1 MHIFLAEGFEEVEAL
16 LLVDIIR
23 RAGLEIKIV
32 SVTGERLVKSSHDVT
47 VLADTLIEEENLEGS
62 QMLILP
68 GGMPGSTNLSKSAS
82 LCEAIKSHY
91 DKGGLLSA
99 ICAGPMVFGKLGLL
113 KGKSVTCYPG
123 FEVHLEGACY
133 TGKLI
138 EEDGNIITGKGPAA
152 AFPLGLA
159 IVERVGGKDLA
170 DKVKEGMLYPELIG

>member
-32 SVTGERLVKSSHDVT
+32 SVTGDKLVKSSHGVA
-47 VLADTLIEEENLEGS
+47 VFADTLIENEELEGS
-62 QMLILP
+62 EMLILP
-68 GGMPGSTNLSKSAS
+68 GGMPGSVNLSKSTL
-82 LCEAIKSHY
+82 LCEAIKRQY
-91 DKGGLLSA
+91 DRGGLLSA
-99 ICAGPMVFGKLGLL
+99 ICAGPMVLGKMGLL

-123 FEVHLEGACY
+123 FEDYLEGACY

-138 EEDGNIITGKGPAA
+138 EQDGNIITGKGPAA

-159 IVERVGGKDLA
+159 IVERVGGRELA
-170 DKVKEGMLYPELIG
+170 DKVKEGMLYPELVG